1 MAINSH
7 PLLPKPGTPSLD
19 RRRGYSQASHPSSA
33 VQVSRIALASL
44 LMVGAAFLSMSAWAQ
59 STPYGSCPER
69 ADVYQARYERTT
81 RAGDLVCMQK
91 AMEREL
97 NNADQFDCPL
107 SAQHYQEAYEARTRT
122 SDLVCMQ
129 QALEREMR

>member
-1 MAINSH
+1 MVFVGHLSCSGSN
-7 PLLPKPGTPSLD
+7 K
-19 RRRGYSQASHPSSA
+19 
-33 VQVSRIALASL
+33 ASL
-44 LMVGAAFLSMSAWAQ
+44 NPASRVLAGLCLAGFLACSLPAGAQ

-69 ADVYQARYERTT
+69 ADVYQARYERTM
-81 RAGDLVCMQK
+81 RAGDLVCLQK

-97 NNADQFDCPL
+97 SGSERYDCPR
-107 SAQHYQEAYEARTRT
+107 SAQYYQEAYEDRMRT

>member
-1 MAINSH
+1 MAFLGRLFSSDSNRASLS
-7 PLLPKPGTPSLD
+7 PAPK
-19 RRRGYSQASHPSSA
+19 
-33 VQVSRIALASL
+33 ALAGLCLAGFITFSL
-44 LMVGAAFLSMSAWAQ
+44 PAGAQ

-69 ADVYQARYERTT
+69 ADVYQARYERTM
-81 RAGDLVCMQK
+81 RAGDLVCLQK

-97 NNADQFDCPL
+97 SGSERYDCPR
-107 SAQHYQEAYEARTRT
+107 SAQYYQEAYEARMRT